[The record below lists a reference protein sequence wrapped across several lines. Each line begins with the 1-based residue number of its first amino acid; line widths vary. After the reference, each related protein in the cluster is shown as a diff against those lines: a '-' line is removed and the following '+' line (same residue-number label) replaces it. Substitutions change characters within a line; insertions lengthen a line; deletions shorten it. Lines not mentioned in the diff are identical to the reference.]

1 MKILGTGLDGL
12 VGSRIVE
19 LLKDQY
25 EFESSDVDITDR
37 NSTITR
43 IISSDASIVLHLAAK
58 TSVDGCE
65 EDREEDM
72 RTFCHPEQVLGS
84 YEMLNQVQH
93 DTQKRFW
100 TGQNDE
106 ERRGKKTA
114 WAVNVYG
121 TQNIVDACE
130 KSKKKL
136 IYISTDFVFDG
147 FRPPVGGYKEE
158 DIPSPINW
166 YGKTKHEG
174 EKIVKNSSA
183 SWIIARIAYPY
194 RANFARNDFARAI
207 LKRLQDQKPVAAVT
221 DHIFTPTFIDDIAF
235 AFGVLIKSN
244 SRGISHAVGSESLTP
259 YDAAILIAKHFNL
272 DQKLIV
278 KTTRA
283 EFFKNRA
290 PRPFHL
296 ALKNDKIRRLGVK
309 MRGFEEGLQQ
319 LKTQNSKLKITS

>member
-25 EFESSDVDITDR
+25 EFESSVVDITDR
-37 NSTITR
+37 NSIITR
-43 IISSDASIVLHLAAK
+43 IRNSDASIVLHLAAK

-65 EDREEDM
+65 EDREIDTKIL
-72 RTFCHPEQVLGS
+72 R
-84 YEMLNQVQH
+84 YEN
-93 DTQKRFW
+93 
-100 TGQNDE
+100 N
-106 ERRGKKTA
+106 ERREGQWLIKKTA
-114 WAVNVYG
+114 WGVNVFG
-121 TQNIVDACE
+121 TQNIAEACQE
-130 KSKKKL
+130 SKKRL

-147 FRPPVGGYKEE
+147 FRPPVGGYEEE

-174 EKIVKNSSA
+174 EKIVKNA
-183 SWIIARIAYPY
+183 SIPWAIARIAYPY
-194 RANFARNDFARAI
+194 RASFARNDFARAI

-235 AFGVLIKSN
+235 ALGALIKSN
-244 SRGISHAVGSESLTP
+244 SRGIFHAVGSESLTP

-296 ALKNDKIRRLGVK
+296 ALKNDKIRGLGVR
-309 MRGFEEGLQQ
+309 MRGFEEGLRE
-319 LKTQNSKLKITS
+319 LKSQMSNLKSTSQI